1 MKTLIEKANASS
13 IRKAAE
19 ILKRGGLVAFPTETV
34 YGLGANAFDSQ
45 AVKKIYL
52 AKGRPSDNPLIVHI
66 CDVNQLY
73 DVVANVSDVAQ
84 KLIKKFWP
92 GPLTI
97 IFDKKDSIPSQ
108 TSGGLDTIAVRF
120 PSNQVAQKLIRL
132 ANLPIAAPSANI
144 SGKPSCTH
152 FDHVV
157 NDLDGKID
165 MIICD
170 ENEESFGL
178 ESTILDLTTQIPT
191 LLRPGAITLEMIK
204 ETIGDVVVANNLIND
219 DEHPKAPG
227 MKYKHY
233 SPRADVFIVDGDLKN
248 VVAKINEMIEQNL
261 DANKKIGVLASE
273 QTKNLYE
280 NCFVISAG
288 DRNNLYSVAQNLF
301 SSLRQ
306 FDLNNID
313 IVYAESFPDEN
324 IGFAIMNRLS
334 KAADYKIIKV

>member
-1 MKTLIEKANASS
+1 MKTLIENANDSS

-34 YGLGANAFDSQ
+34 YGLGANAFDSS

-66 CDVNQLY
+66 CDVNQLH
-73 DVVANVSDVAQ
+73 DVVANVSSVAQ

-120 PSNQVAQKLIRL
+120 PSNPVAQKLIRF

-157 NDLDGKID
+157 NDLNGKID

-191 LLRPGAITLEMIK
+191 LLRPGAITFEMIRD
-204 ETIGDVVVANNLIND
+204 TIGDVIVANNLIND

-248 VVAKINEMIEQNL
+248 VVAKINEMVKQNL

-288 DRNNLYSVAQNLF
+288 DRNNLYSIAQNLF

-313 IVYAESFPDEN
+313 VVYAESFPDEN